1 MLRIALI
8 IALLAAIGSLALSFL
23 HTEPT
28 VSTLRA
34 DLATTKGTLV
44 ETTGKLTQTT
54 ADLKKTAGEL
64 ETRSKDL
71 ESTKTQLEEASTAAA
86 NNKRRAD
93 QLDAT
98 LAKTKKEK
106 EEAQAQLAQWDALG
120 VKPDQVVQMRSD
132 LRKTTDEKNA
142 LADEKNVFLKNIVF
156 LKNRLAKYETPDQ
169 KVELPAGLKG
179 SVIAVG
185 PLQDFVLLDFGE
197 NQGALERGELMVR
210 RGDKLV
216 GKVSIVK
223 VQSNRCIANIIPQ
236 WKQGNVAIA
245 EGDQVLY

>member
-8 IALLAAIGSLALSFL
+8 IALLAAIGSLALTFL
-23 HTEPT
+23 HTKPT
-28 VSTLRA
+28 VETLRG
-34 DLATTKGTLV
+34 DLASTKTTLE
-44 ETTGKLTQTT
+44 ETSGKLAQTS

-71 ESTKTQLEEASTAAA
+71 ESTKTQLEETSTAAA

-98 LAKTKKEK
+98 LAKTTKEK
-106 EEAQAQLAQWDALG
+106 NDAQAELAQWQALG
-120 VKPDQVVQMRSD
+120 VKPDQVVQIRAD
-132 LRKTTDEKNA
+132 LRKTLDEKNA
-142 LADEKNVFLKNIVF
+142 LAEEKTLFLKNIGF

-169 KVELPAGLKG
+169 KVELPSGLKG

-223 VQSNRCIANIIPQ
+223 VQSNRCIANILPQ
-236 WKQGNVAIA
+236 WKQGDVAIA